1 MSQAVAVAPGRPPFW
16 RDVRIL
22 RILGQVL
29 VVVAVFLIG
38 QQIYLNLQFG
48 VKQQAIDL
56 SWGFLN
62 SQAGFDIKEGLDYS
76 RADSVARAFTVAG
89 FNTIRVAGVGIVLA
103 SLFGLVIGV
112 ARLSK
117 NWLVRKIAQAYVDLF
132 RNTPVLVVILFVYF
146 GFVLQLPRIDEGG
159 SVFGVAFV
167 SQRGTAIPWPRTDA
181 GVGAWGVCLL
191 AALVV
196 AWLVRRWRTRINE
209 TTGKPHYRFLWSGGV
224 FLAIAVGSYFVI
236 GSPMKMDVPKV
247 DGLRFVGGVE
257 MTGEFF
263 ALLMGLVLY
272 TSSFIGEIIRG
283 SILAVE
289 KGQKEAGEALGLTP
303 FQQLRFVVLP
313 QAMRIA
319 IPPINSQYLNLTKN
333 SSLGLAVAFPE
344 MVSVGTTII
353 NQEGRVTQVVV
364 LWMLFY
370 LTLSLSI
377 STVMNAINRVVA
389 YRGVRR

>member
-1 MSQAVAVAPGRPPFW
+1 MSQAAAVAPGRPPFW
-16 RDVRIL
+16 RDVRVL
-22 RILGQVL
+22 RVLGQIL
-29 VVVAVFLIG
+29 FVVAVILIG
-38 QQIYLNLQFG
+38 REIYLNLLFG
-48 VKQQAIDL
+48 VEQQNIDL
-56 SWGFLN
+56 SWSFLN

-76 RADSVARAFTVAG
+76 RADSVARAFTVG
-89 FNTIRVAGVGIVLA
+89 IFNTIRVAAVGIVLA
-103 SLFGLVIGV
+103 SLLGLVIGV

-132 RNTPVLVVILFVYF
+132 RNTPVLVIILFVYF

-159 SVFGVAFV
+159 GIFGIAFV
-167 SQRGTAIPWPRTDA
+167 SQRGAAIPWPRPDA
-181 GVGAWGVCLL
+181 GFGAWGICLL
-191 AALVV
+191 AGLAI

-209 TTGKPHYRFLWSGGV
+209 ATGKPHYRFLWSAGV

-236 GSPMKMDVPKV
+236 GSPVKMDVPTV
-247 DGLRFVGGVE
+247 DGLRFAGGVQ
-257 MTGEFF
+257 MSGEYFG
-263 ALLMGLVLY
+263 LLMGLVLY
-272 TSSFIGEIIRG
+272 TSAFIGEIIRG

-333 SSLGLAVAFPE
+333 SSLGLAVAYPE
-344 MVSVGTTII
+344 VVSVGTTII
-353 NQEGRVTQVVV
+353 NQEGRFTQVLVI
-364 LWMLFY
+364 WMLTY

-377 STVMNAINRVVA
+377 SVVMNSINRVVA